1 MSLRIIG
8 GTLRG
13 RRISSIDGSSTRPT
27 PDMVREAIF
36 NVIGN
41 EIRGTS
47 FLELFAGTGAV
58 GIEAISRGAEKAVLV
73 EGSLNACE
81 TIKKNIDACTINSR
95 CRVIRWDI
103 ERNLNFMGRD
113 NEDFDMVFLDPPY
126 DKDLVGKT
134 LRHLSSCGSLKKEA
148 LIVVQHSVQELIEP
162 VSLGECFDLEKEKRY
177 GKTLVSFLR
186 YML

>member
-36 NVIGN
+36 NVIGS
-41 EIRGTS
+41 EIRGAT

-73 EGSLNACE
+73 EGNLKACE
-81 TIKKNIDACTINSR
+81 IIRKNIDACAITPKCS
-95 CRVIRWDI
+95 VIRWDL
-103 ERNLNFMGRD
+103 EKNLDFLNGG
-113 NEDFDMVFLDPPY
+113 NEEFDMVFLDPPY
-126 DKDLVGKT
+126 EKDLVGKS

-148 LIVVQHSVQELIEP
+148 LVVVQHSVHELMAQD
-162 VSLGECFDLEKEKRY
+162 SLDRIFDTVKEKRY